1 MKTKQRR
8 QDILRV
14 LEKNKRL
21 RILDTAQEMGVS
33 TMTVRRDLQRLAEQG
48 IVTLVHGG
56 AVYNEGTVA
65 MPTVAARE
73 KKMRQEKNTMA
84 AYCAS
89 LIKEGNAVYLDAGST
104 AKAIAELLVER
115 SNIAVLTHSLSV
127 MNILAAARQLQ
138 LISVPGI
145 YKPENRGFFG
155 DMTQRFIREFQLDIV
170 FFGACAVNG
179 EGMMSPDFTD
189 LAVKQALVEHA
200 HKRVLVVDHTKI
212 GSVSLVKVCDLH
224 QLDMIVTDG
233 LADPEFIQRAKRMG
247 LEVVQTGC

>member
-1 MKTKQRR
+1 MRTKERR
-8 QDILRV
+8 QVILTR
-14 LEKNKRL
+14 LENDKNL
-21 RILDTAQEMGVS
+21 RIVETAEAMGVS

-56 AVYNEGTVA
+56 AVFNEGTVA

-73 KKMRQEKNTMA
+73 QKMRQEKNTMA
-84 AYCAS
+84 AYCAG

-104 AKAIAELLVER
+104 AKAIAELLLER
-115 SNIAVLTHSLSV
+115 SKIAVLTHSLSV

-145 YKPENRGFFG
+145 YQPDNKGFFG

-170 FFGACAVNG
+170 FFGACAVDVG
-179 EGMMSPDFTD
+179 GMMSPDFTD

-200 HKRVLVVDHTKI
+200 RKRVLVVDHTKI
-212 GSVSLVKVCDLH
+212 GCASLVKVCDLH

-233 LADPEFIQRAKRMG
+233 LANPEFIQRAKRMG
-247 LEVVQTGC
+247 LEVVQVG